1 MKRIGIPLMVLGATM
16 GVVLTVFFARSS
28 RQRGPTLGQPGR
40 GMIHAVIDG
49 RGNAESGAGGG
60 SRVGAEEDYEREVDQ
75 RLARTQA
82 HVEEDRRYTP
92 ERIMEIERVGGEHR
106 RLAAEAAWAEM
117 GLSQEDRSALRKI
130 MAECQAERLRH
141 KEQMVLE
148 HRIPAGPTLGEMQD
162 ACERR
167 KKEVL
172 GEQRFK
178 ELNRRIFTI
187 LMRRQAEAAA
197 ARRARRD
204 GSTP

>member
-28 RQRGPTLGQPGR
+28 RQRGPTLGQPGS
-40 GMIHAVIDG
+40 GMMYAVVHG

-60 SRVGAEEDYEREVDQ
+60 SRVEAEEDYEREVEE

-82 HVEEDRRYTP
+82 HVEKDRGYTP
-92 ERIMEIERVGGEHR
+92 EREMEVERSAAEHK
-106 RLAAEAAWAEM
+106 RLAAETAWGEM
-117 GLSQEDRSALRKI
+117 GLSPEERSALRRI
-130 MAECQAERLRH
+130 LAECQAESLRH
-141 KEQMVLE
+141 LEQRVLG
-148 HRIPAGPTLGEMQD
+148 HRIPAGPTLGDTQD
-162 ACERR
+162 ACQKRR
-167 KKEVL
+167 EAVL

-187 LMRRQAEAAA
+187 LMRRRNEAAA
-197 ARRARRD
+197 AQRARRD